1 MKPVKNLGE
10 LKEMAS
16 IQSFEGYILLKFGVR
31 SSKHIEYNPKE
42 DSWYIY
48 NYLDDTEQRMNTK
61 ELRKMTN
68 IVEALERGA
77 LFKY

>member
-31 SSKHIEYNPKE
+31 SSKHIEYNPEE

-48 NYLDDTEQRMNTK
+48 NYIDDTEQRVNTK

-68 IVEALERGA
+68 IVEALEKGA